1 MTFNNNGINLK
12 VNNQVYLKTRP
23 KVTNKISHIQDQSRK
38 TCCKTY
44 KWLHIP
50 PYFPFN
56 ASTGLVLIR
65 RWLPFRKT
73 PSNAQSTN
81 NGGVS
86 GETFRRWL
94 RTDAAFLRAN
104 HITPKT
110 KILPPA
116 RGEISLREIQ
126 YRGVGER

>member
-1 MTFNNNGINLK
+1 MYILST
-12 VNNQVYLKTRP
+12 
-23 KVTNKISHIQDQSRK
+23 S
-38 TCCKTY
+38 
-44 KWLHIP
+44 
-50 PYFPFN
+50 PFN

-73 PSNAQSTN
+73 PRNAQSTN

-110 KILPPA
+110 KILPPHVVKYLC
-116 RGEISLREIQ
+116 EKYDIE
-126 YRGVGER
+126 VECER